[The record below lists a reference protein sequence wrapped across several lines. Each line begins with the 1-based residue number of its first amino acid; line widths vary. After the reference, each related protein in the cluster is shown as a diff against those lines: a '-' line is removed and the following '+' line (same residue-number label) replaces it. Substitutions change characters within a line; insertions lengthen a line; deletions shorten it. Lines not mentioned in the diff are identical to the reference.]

1 MWRQLRA
8 RPHHEKRK
16 CMTVTLLAITLSFSL
31 SLSKNVLKQKL
42 KMTMQTL
49 DLPLAGGYEH
59 SEKRQIPSRY
69 YSPQPQSSKE
79 NMNGKPNSSSPQ
91 KFQLST
97 DALL

>member
-1 MWRQLRA
+1 M
-8 RPHHEKRK
+8 KKK

-31 SLSKNVLKQKL
+31 SLSKTVLKQKT
-42 KMTMQTL
+42 KMAMQTL

-79 NMNGKPNSSSPQ
+79 NMNGKP
-91 KFQLST
+91 KQLQPPKIS
-97 DALL
+97 AQY